1 MSIIA
6 GVTPVSEPTAGPGRS
21 AALLKAGIQAETQV
35 GPQAGN
41 PSAAKLGLGL
51 LIALVVGSILGSG
64 IFGLPQNMAAGAGAG
79 AILIGWAITGVGM
92 LMLAFTYQMLAL
104 RKPALDNG
112 VYAYA
117 RALSGEY
124 VGFNAAWGYWVS
136 AWIGNVGYLVAAF
149 SALGYFYPAF
159 GEGNTLAAV
168 LGASVVVWVVHA
180 MVLRGIQGA
189 AVLNA
194 VVTLAKVVPLL
205 LFIVLVAMTFQVT
218 TLQLD
223 FWGAPELGS
232 VLDQVRSTMLVT
244 VWVFIGI
251 EGASVYSAR
260 AANRADVGRA
270 TVIGFLVCL
279 GLLMGVSV
287 LSLGI
292 AAQPELA
299 AMKNPSMA
307 PVLERVVGTWGAVLV
322 YLGLIVSVG
331 GGFLAWTLLAAESLF
346 TPAGGGRSPNTPGAA
361 GGAANTPGAAGGSA
375 NTPDSAGVMP
385 KWLGTQNAKGVPA
398 NALWL
403 TNGMVQL
410 FLILTL
416 WSKASYLALISLST
430 AMILIPYLFSASYGL
445 KLAWTGEGQAT
456 GARVARGA
464 IGFTALAAIYCVWL
478 LYAAGFKYLLLSALL
493 YAPGAVVYLW
503 AKKEHSQRPFTGR
516 EWVILAGLV
525 LLAAVSAGML
535 ATGRLSL

>member
-1 MSIIA
+1 MTVPA
-6 GVTPVSEPTAGPGRS
+6 NAVTPPTMAAS
-21 AALLKAGIQAETQV
+21 ATSSRA
-35 GPQAGN
+35 N
-41 PSAAKLGLGL
+41 DRLGLGL
-51 LIALVVGSILGSG
+51 LVALVVGSIIGSG

-79 AILIGWAITGVGM
+79 AIVIGWCITGIGM
-92 LMLAFTYQMLAL
+92 LMLALTYQMLAL
-104 RKPALDNG
+104 RKPALNNG

-159 GEGNTLAAV
+159 GEGNTLPAV
-168 LGASVVVWVVHA
+168 VGASLVVWGVHA
-180 MVLRGIQGA
+180 LVLRGIQGA

-194 VVTLAKVVPLL
+194 VVTLAKVVPLI
-205 LFIVLVAMTFQVT
+205 LFIALVAMAFQVT
-218 TLQLD
+218 TFRLD
-223 FWGAPELGS
+223 VWGDAKLGS

-260 AANRADVGRA
+260 AARREDVGRA
-270 TVIGFLVCL
+270 TVIGFLLCL
-279 GLLMGVSV
+279 VLLMGVSL

-292 AAQPELA
+292 YTQPELA
-299 AMKNPSMA
+299 GLKNPSMA
-307 PVLERVVGTWGAVLV
+307 PVLEKVVGTWGAVLI

-346 TPAGGGRSPNTPGAA
+346 TPAGGG
-361 GGAANTPGAAGGSA
+361 
-375 NTPDSAGVMP
+375 VMP
-385 KWLGTQNAKGVPA
+385 AWLSQQNGKGVPV

-416 WSKASYLALISLST
+416 LSQASYLALISLST
-430 AMILIPYLFSASYGL
+430 AMILIPYLFSAVYGL
-445 KLAWTGEGQAT
+445 KLAWQGEGT
-456 GARVARGA
+456 GRAVKPSGRDVP
-464 IGFTALAAIYCVWL
+464 ITALAALYCLWL
-478 LYAAGFKYLLLSALL
+478 LYAAGLKYLLLSALL
-493 YAPGAVVYLW
+493 YAPGAAIYLI
-503 AKKEHSQRPFTGR
+503 AKQQRAQRAFTGAER
-516 EWVILAGLV
+516 LILVALL
-525 LLAAVSAGML
+525 LLAAVSAWL
-535 ATGRLSL
+535 LWAGRLSL

>member
-1 MSIIA
+1 MPPA
-6 GVTPVSEPTAGPGRS
+6 AVSAGPLPVP
-21 AALLKAGIQAETQV
+21 AATPAV
-35 GPQAGN
+35 
-41 PSAAKLGLGL
+41 AARKGKLGLGL
-51 LIALVVGSILGSG
+51 LVALVVGSIIGSG
-64 IFGLPQNMAAGAGAG
+64 IFGLPQNMAVGAGAG
-79 AILIGWAITGVGM
+79 AIVIGWAITGVGM

-104 RKPALDNG
+104 RKPELDNG

-149 SALGYFYPAF
+149 GALGYFYPAF
-159 GEGNTLAAV
+159 GEGNTAAAII
-168 LGASVVVWVVHA
+168 GASVVVWAVHF

-194 VVTLAKVVPLL
+194 VVTAAKVVPLL
-205 LFIVLVAMTFQVT
+205 LFIVLVAMAFQVST
-218 TLQLD
+218 FELD
-223 FWGAPELGS
+223 FWGDPKLGS

-260 AANRADVGRA
+260 AARREDVGRA

-279 GLLMGVSV
+279 ALLMGVSL

-292 AAQPELA
+292 YSQPELA
-299 AMKNPSMA
+299 ALKNPSMA
-307 PVLERVVGTWGAVLV
+307 PVLERVVGTWGAVLI

-346 TPAGGGRSPNTPGAA
+346 TPAGGG
-361 GGAANTPGAAGGSA
+361 
-375 NTPDSAGVMP
+375 VMP
-385 KWLGTQNAKGVPA
+385 AWLAKQNDKGVPA
-398 NALWL
+398 HALWL

-416 WSKASYLALISLST
+416 VSEASYLALISLST
-430 AMILIPYLFSASYGL
+430 AMILIPYLFSAVYGL
-445 KLAWTGEGQAT
+445 KLAWQGRSASPAAAT
-456 GARVARGA
+456 GSHPRRD
-464 IGFTALAAIYCVWL
+464 IPITALAAVYCGWL
-478 LYAAGFKYLLLSALL
+478 LYAAGLKYLLLSALL
-493 YAPGAVVYLW
+493 YAPGAAIYLL
-503 AKKEHSQRPFTGR
+503 AKRQLGERAFTGR
-516 EWVILAGLV
+516 EQVILAV
-525 LLAAVSAGML
+525 LLLVACASAYML
-535 ATGRLSL
+535 WAGRLSL